1 MQNSRQSKSLLR
13 IQPRIPPQLLP
24 SYRGSRE
31 RYPRRNIPW
40 HIGAHGSEEGFR
52 RTHESATSPR
62 YSQTSPEAQGIDT
75 RPCYL
80 AAPAKPNVGFVTYP
94 ITNISEATIHTQ
106 DGGTYTMDALV
117 CTVGFHTSAP
127 PPCPLLGLNDVNIKQ
142 KWATRAALYLSLTMD
157 GYLSFLM
164 LIGLG
169 SAIRSGSL
177 TMMIESVGDYIVRL
191 RA

>member
-1 MQNSRQSKSLLR
+1 
-13 IQPRIPPQLLP
+13 
-24 SYRGSRE
+24 
-31 RYPRRNIPW
+31 
-40 HIGAHGSEEGFR
+40 
-52 RTHESATSPR
+52 
-62 YSQTSPEAQGIDT
+62 
-75 RPCYL
+75 
-80 AAPAKPNVGFVTYP
+80 
-94 ITNISEATIHTQ
+94 
-106 DGGTYTMDALV
+106 MDALV

-127 PPCPLLGLNDVNIKQ
+127 PPCPLLG
-142 KWATRAALYLSLTMD
+142 LSLTMD

>member
-1 MQNSRQSKSLLR
+1 
-13 IQPRIPPQLLP
+13 
-24 SYRGSRE
+24 
-31 RYPRRNIPW
+31 
-40 HIGAHGSEEGFR
+40 
-52 RTHESATSPR
+52 
-62 YSQTSPEAQGIDT
+62 
-75 RPCYL
+75 
-80 AAPAKPNVGFVTYP
+80 
-94 ITNISEATIHTQ
+94 
-106 DGGTYTMDALV
+106 MDALV